1 MSDESLPVKVWCK
14 GCGEVFTVFLQEMAD
29 HNAEVVC
36 PKCGKLNNCMQSDLV
51 GSASNQPTATVKK
64 GAGC

>member
-14 GCGEVFTVFLQEMAD
+14 GCGEGFTAYLQEMAD

-36 PKCGKLNNCMQSDLV
+36 PACGKLNNCMPSESL
-51 GSASNQPTATVKK
+51 GSPRNPLT
-64 GAGC
+64 G